1 MQHAPT
7 KESVPKEPDDRARS
21 RPTAGA
27 QSPPSDTGDRG
38 AEAYLDLFGPPALA
52 NTADTYFQAFAVLR
66 ALLQGAPK
74 GHAYAILDAAEDVA
88 ESHVERRLSGGGQDL

>member
-1 MQHAPT
+1 MHRTESSTAP
-7 KESVPKEPDDRARS
+7 KDPDQARS
-21 RPTAGA
+21 
-27 QSPPSDTGDRG
+27 SPHVRGNSSSNDTGDRG

-66 ALLQGAPK
+66 ALLQEAPK

-88 ESHVERRLSGGGQDL
+88 ESHVERRFSGGGQDR

>member
-1 MQHAPT
+1 MQATKSSRDPQSRGKRRSAPP
-7 KESVPKEPDDRARS
+7 S
-21 RPTAGA
+21 GA

-66 ALLQGAPK
+66 ALLQEAPE

-88 ESHVERRLSGGGQDL
+88 ESHVERRLAGGGQDR

>member
-1 MQHAPT
+1 MST
-7 KESVPKEPDDRARS
+7 TTRSEKNPKEPDRARS

-66 ALLQGAPK
+66 ALLQEAPK

-88 ESHVERRLSGGGQDL
+88 ESHVERRLAGGGQNR